1 MDQNPLISGDDSKL
15 LKSNINFKRYNATTV
30 AYVHFPV
37 DGPETE
43 VGGEE
48 NGEGTVVPELIVV
61 DVLHQFNGPGHLGSK
76 VRVVVMDILQH
87 LTIYTPKTFTFWQNV
102 VKTELFKRDTT
113 LFVDTTY
120 AGYMEFDF

>member
-1 MDQNPLISGDDSKL
+1 MISGDNSKFL
-15 LKSNINFKRYNATTV
+15 QSNIHFKRYNATTV
-30 AYVHFPV
+30 TYVHFPV

-87 LTIYTPKTFTFWQNV
+87 LTIYTPKTFTFWQKV
-102 VKTELFKRDTT
+102 LETELFKIDTT
-113 LFVDTTY
+113 LFVNTTY
-120 AGYMEFDF
+120 AGNMEFDF

>member
-1 MDQNPLISGDDSKL
+1 MDENPFGLVAMTV
-15 LKSNINFKRYNATTV
+15 NIDLKRYNAMTA

-48 NGEGTVVPELIVV
+48 NGEGAVVPELIVV

-87 LTIYTPKTFTFWQNV
+87 LTIYTPKTFTFWQKV
-102 VKTELFKRDTT
+102 LETELFKIDTT

-120 AGYMEFDF
+120 AGHMEFDF